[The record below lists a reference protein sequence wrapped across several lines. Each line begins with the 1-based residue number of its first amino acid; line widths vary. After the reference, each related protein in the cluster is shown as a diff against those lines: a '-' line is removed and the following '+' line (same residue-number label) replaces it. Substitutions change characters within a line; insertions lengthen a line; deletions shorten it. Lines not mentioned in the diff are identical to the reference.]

1 MMRLVQQITFDA
13 KDDAEAMRLARTR
26 LGDDAVV
33 ISVVPVKRGGF
44 LGLFRKRMLAVTAGI
59 FEEDR
64 QERERE
70 KRERILAFQK
80 LLEIRQAV
88 QPPAPDPVPRQKGE
102 GREGP
107 GGERPSPPQEIV
119 SDGEVS
125 LELSSQALELSR
137 AVRLKTVP
145 EGERELLGRVETLQ
159 ETLHKV
165 LARLEE
171 GVAAPRDALTL
182 SLVSCGVEPQV
193 ASRLVERYRRT
204 SGGGSFRG
212 WLAGEI
218 ACRGRS
224 WTEALKG
231 PRALFIGP
239 TGVGK
244 TTTIAKIGAAFALWE
259 NRKVLLLTSDTY
271 RIAAVEQLRTYA
283 KILGVP
289 MEVVYEPSDL
299 APILAR
305 YADVDVV
312 LLDTAGRS
320 QNDEDKV
327 AEYRDLYEA
336 FKPQSVHLVL
346 AANVKYGDVLDVMN
360 RMNVV
365 PIDGVVATKL
375 DETRSAGSLLNVV
388 FDFDLPLSFLTAGQN
403 VPNDIAVASG
413 ESYLSYLFPEGRE
426 ISG

>member
-1 MMRLVQQITFDA
+1 MRLVQQITFDA

-88 QPPAPDPVPRQKGE
+88 QPPVPAPVPRQKGE
-102 GREGP
+102 TV
-107 GGERPSPPQEIV
+107 GERLSPPPEIV
-119 SDGEVS
+119 SEGEVS

-137 AVRLKTVP
+137 AVRLKTPVP

-182 SLVSCGVEPQV
+182 SLVSCGVEPPV
-193 ASRLVERYRRT
+193 ASRLVERYRQVP
-204 SGGGSFRG
+204 GGGSFRG

-218 ACRGRS
+218 ACRGKS
-224 WTEALKG
+224 WAEALKG

-426 ISG
+426 ICG